1 MIYEDTIRGLQDFAG
16 YLRRFGRSVIVDEPA
31 DLNEKID
38 LLPLKKQFRA
48 MKKFYICI
56 KRRTLLPMNS
66 NHMYISEA
74 FQDLG
79 NLISILTNDAISATI
94 EDISIILSIP
104 VFRVREMI
112 IQLSQFKELNGA
124 LVVEPVISS
133 DENNFFSSDSDS
145 DPDFPSNIRAG
156 YYDQQAFRLILRE
169 DAFISHNQ
177 FLFQC
182 DNLEYRMLTSEYPEL
197 KKSISS
203 QPYYMV
209 KESPFTPPI
218 EKQANN
224 EIYLK

>member
-1 MIYEDTIRGLQDFAG
+1 
-16 YLRRFGRSVIVDEPA
+16 
-31 DLNEKID
+31 
-38 LLPLKKQFRA
+38 
-48 MKKFYICI
+48 
-56 KRRTLLPMNS
+56 MNS

-145 DPDFPSNIRAG
+145 VDLF
-156 YYDQQAFRLILRE
+156 DQTLNCQI
-169 DAFISHNQ
+169 
-177 FLFQC
+177 
-182 DNLEYRMLTSEYPEL
+182 
-197 KKSISS
+197 
-203 QPYYMV
+203 V
-209 KESPFTPPI
+209 
-218 EKQANN
+218 
-224 EIYLK
+224 